1 MLYKRIHPDAYNR
14 DTCQIYLT
22 PVWPAIFQILRRAE
36 WNPAEWNLKVMVV
49 QNAGGIDK
57 LDRRVE
63 LHILKMDKP
72 K

>member
-1 MLYKRIHPDAYNR
+1 MHITAIIKVKFISRPHLQSFKFYDA
-14 DTCQIYLT
+14 
-22 PVWPAIFQILRRAE
+22 PE

-49 QNAGGIDK
+49 QTAGGIDK